1 MMSGGSAMRSAREL
15 AKPPVV
21 RRAFYPRTHD
31 RRVRPVESRLRIPRS
46 MRVLAIDCSTEWL
59 AVAAGDE
66 TACVERREHA
76 GQLHSQRVLPLVDE
90 LLRER
95 GWPLRS
101 LDGIAFGA
109 GPGSFT
115 GIRIACGVVQGLALG
130 ASLPVVPVATLEAL
144 AQTAGARHR
153 AARVFTCLDARMREV
168 YVAAYVRDRK
178 GWTVAQQPSV
188 TKPEDVAL
196 PAGEWFGAGEG
207 LRTYPSLV
215 TSLALEG
222 HDPAIAPSAQA
233 IVELALPRLA
243 AGEAV
248 DAAHALP
255 LYVRH
260 RVALTSDERAAGA
273 RL

>member
-1 MMSGGSAMRSAREL
+1 
-15 AKPPVV
+15 
-21 RRAFYPRTHD
+21 
-31 RRVRPVESRLRIPRS
+31 

-66 TACVERREHA
+66 AACVERREHA
-76 GQLHSQRVLPLVDE
+76 GQLHSQRVLPLVDA

-95 GWPLRS
+95 GWTLRA

-130 ASLPVVPVATLEAL
+130 ASLPVVPIATLEAL
-144 AQTAGARHR
+144 AQAAYTRHGAT
-153 AARVFTCLDARMREV
+153 RVFTCLDARMREV
-168 YVAAYVRDRK
+168 YVAAYVRH
-178 GWTVAQQPSV
+178 GGAWSVFQPPGV
-188 TKPEDVAL
+188 MKPEEVAL
-196 PAGEWFGAGEG
+196 AAGNWFGAGEG
-207 LRTYPSLV
+207 LHAYPGLA
-215 TSLALEG
+215 TSLRLSG
-222 HDPAIAPSAQA
+222 HDPTIAPSAQA

-243 AGEAV
+243 AGEGV

-260 RVALTSDERAAGA
+260 RVALTSDERAAGV